1 MVHED
6 SLLSSILQCL
16 FEQQTFPRLNVV
28 WVRPLFTSYVCVPNI
43 RSATY
48 THSLFRYLL
57 ICLFY
62 HFIAHLFRKT
72 LPVFL
77 RPIPTEIRQFI
88 LPAVVLH
95 MPNQREQ

>member
-57 ICLFY
+57 ICLLY
-62 HFIAHLFRKT
+62 HFIAYLFR
-72 LPVFL
+72 VFL
-77 RPIPTEIRQFI
+77 HPIPTEIRQFI
-88 LPAVVLH
+88 LPTVVLH
-95 MPNQREQ
+95 MLNQREQ